1 MSPYFLLLRQCS
13 MWMWYRLCRPTSIPF
28 HFTHSFTSLN
38 QYWRLSKMY
47 VDMNR
52 RSCSTRRLHDL
63 YITMCVHLVGAMVLQ
78 RHTCSNHLF
87 PWMIDTGC
95 SAVNQLPHHNVHL
108 PTTECGKQGDRTSP
122 YWHRSQTHTSITHIL
137 YMAWMN
143 NRLSW
148 SITVC

>member
-1 MSPYFLLLRQCS
+1 
-13 MWMWYRLCRPTSIPF
+13 
-28 HFTHSFTSLN
+28 
-38 QYWRLSKMY
+38 MY

-95 SAVNQLPHHNVHL
+95 SAVNQLSHHNVHL
-108 PTTECGKQGDRTSP
+108 PTTACGKQGDRTSP
-122 YWHRSQTHTSITHIL
+122 YWHMSQTHTHLLRTSFTWLGWIIDYHGQLRSAKVCYFWKADRIL
-137 YMAWMN
+137 STDCCHGCSSNDKLQVFIDTDVLNIYI
-143 NRLSW
+143 L
-148 SITVC
+148 